1 MEPLVNGKSILPDE
15 ITLKFIKDTANTVY
29 IMDKYFKDF
38 NIEMGAMYL
47 NAVKKYDINELFIKF
62 LFEEL
67 EVSDLKRLG
76 EYVKYITSI

>member
-1 MEPLVNGKSILPDE
+1 M
-15 ITLKFIKDTANTVY
+15 
-29 IMDKYFKDF
+29 KDF
-38 NIEMGAMYL
+38 NIEMGEMYL